1 MGKKGIDIKDCAYK
15 VIVDTRE
22 KQVNHILNKFD
33 EGLEEKPSH
42 HDMYR
47 GKKSTF
53 TNPIGYFKQEKGL
66 KTGDFTL
73 AIQLPNQCVI
83 NFQDKIIIERKKDLN
98 ELCCN
103 LFDKKDSEGLTRFER
118 ELKRA
123 KEQGIKVILLVEVE
137 DMHSKILSSKYFRF
151 DKASKVSPKA
161 FNSILRTLQARYN
174 ISIEYCNKKDSA
186 RLIHDILYYHAR
198 EYLKNVSIMK
208 DKYIVN
214 EIA

>member
-1 MGKKGIDIKDCAYK
+1 MIEIKDCAYK

-22 KQVNHILNKFD
+22 KQVNHILNVFD

-42 HDMYR
+42 HDMFR

-53 TNPIGYFKQEKGL
+53 SKPILYYKQDKGL
-66 KTGDFTL
+66 KVGDFTL
-73 AIQLPNQCVI
+73 VVQLPNRNQI
-83 NFQDKIIIERKKDLN
+83 NFQDKIIIERKNSLN
-98 ELCCN
+98 ELCQN

-151 DKASKVSPKA
+151 DKASKVSPKS
-161 FNSILRTLQARYN
+161 FNAILRSLQAKYN

-198 EYLKNVSIMK
+198 EYLKNVSLLK
-208 DKYIVN
+208 DKYIVG
-214 EIA
+214 ES

>member
-1 MGKKGIDIKDCAYK
+1 MIDIKKCKYK
-15 VIVDTRE
+15 IVVDTRE
-22 KQVNHILNKFD
+22 KQVNHILNRFD

-42 HDMYR
+42 YDMFR

-53 TNPIGYFKQEKGL
+53 TNPIQYYKQEKGL

-83 NFQDKIIIERKKDLN
+83 NFQDKIVIERKKDLN

-161 FNSILRTLQARYN
+161 FNSILRSLQARYD

-198 EYLKNVSIMK
+198 EYLKNVSLLK
-208 DKYIVN
+208 DRYIVN
-214 EIA
+214 KVA

>member
-1 MGKKGIDIKDCAYK
+1 MDIKKLKYK
-15 VIVDTRE
+15 VVIDSRE
-22 KQVNHILNKFD
+22 KSINHILNKFD
-33 EGLEEKPSH
+33 EGFENKPSH

-53 TNPIGYFKQEKGL
+53 TNPIGYYKQEKGL

-123 KEQGIKVILLVEVE
+123 KEAGIKIHLVIETE
-137 DMHSKILSSKYFRF
+137 DAISKILSSKHFRY
-151 DKASKVSPKA
+151 DKASKVSPKS
-161 FNSILRTLQARYN
+161 FNAILRSLQAKYN

-198 EYLKNVSIMK
+198 EYLKNVSLLK

-214 EIA
+214 KVA

>member
-1 MGKKGIDIKDCAYK
+1 MIDIKKCAYK

-42 HDMYR
+42 HDMFR

-53 TNPIGYFKQEKGL
+53 TDPIGYFKQEKGL

-73 AIQLPNQCVI
+73 AVQLPNQCVI

-123 KEQGIKVILLVEVE
+123 KEQGIKVVLLVEVE

-198 EYLKNVSIMK
+198 E
-208 DKYIVN
+208 
-214 EIA
+214 

>member
-1 MGKKGIDIKDCAYK
+1 M
-15 VIVDTRE
+15 
-22 KQVNHILNKFD
+22 
-33 EGLEEKPSH
+33 
-42 HDMYR
+42 
-47 GKKSTF
+47 
-53 TNPIGYFKQEKGL
+53 
-66 KTGDFTL
+66 
-73 AIQLPNQCVI
+73 
-83 NFQDKIIIERKKDLN
+83 
-98 ELCCN
+98 
-103 LFDKKDSEGLTRFER
+103 TRFER

-123 KEQGIKVILLVEVE
+123 YEQNIKVHLLVEIA
-137 DMHSKILSSKYFRF
+137 DMHSKILSSKHFRY

-198 EYLKNVSIMK
+198 EYLKNVSLLK

>member
-1 MGKKGIDIKDCAYK
+1 MIDIKKCKYK
-15 VIVDTRE
+15 VVVDTRE

-53 TNPIGYFKQEKGL
+53 TNPIGYYKQEKGL

-73 AIQLPNQCVI
+73 VVQLPNQQQI
-83 NFQDKIIIERKKDLN
+83 NFQDKIIIERKNSLN
-98 ELCCN
+98 ELCQN
-103 LFDKKDSEGLTRFER
+103 LFDDKDKNGMTRFER

-161 FNSILRTLQARYN
+161 FNSILRSLQARYN

-198 EYLKNVSIMK
+198 EYLKNVSMING
-208 DKYIVN
+208 KYVIN
-214 EIA
+214 KIS

>member
-73 AIQLPNQCVI
+73 AVQLPNQCVI
-83 NFQDKIIIERKKDLN
+83 NFQDKIVIERKKDLN

-118 ELKRA
+118 ELSRS
-123 KEQGIKVILLVEVE
+123 KEQGIKVILLVETE
-137 DMHSKILSSKYFRF
+137 DMHSKILSSKHFRF
-151 DKASKVSPKA
+151 DKASKVSPKV

-174 ISIEYCNKKDSA
+174 ISIEYCNKRDSA

-214 EIA
+214 KIA

>member
-1 MGKKGIDIKDCAYK
+1 MIDIKKCAYK
-15 VIVDTRE
+15 VIIDTRE

-53 TNPIGYFKQEKGL
+53 TKPIGYYKQEKGL

-73 AIQLPNQCVI
+73 AVQLPNQCVI

-174 ISIEYCNKKDSA
+174 ISIEYCNKRDSA

-198 EYLKNVSIMK
+198 EYLKNVSLLK

-214 EIA
+214 KVA